1 MDLNEQTKRML
12 AAAERVDNLDMRVRD
27 IEIEMAQHDAQCE
40 ERWKTTFNRLMDIED
55 TMKQMESRLLVG
67 AGSMILFLA
76 GVIVTL
82 LMQQMP
88 VEYEIV
94 RRGGFLKDFIFA
106 CSIGF
111 NIGLVIGLL
120 LLAFSQEK
128 TWKFLRKMDAG
139 FGNAS
144 PE

>member
-12 AAAERVDNLDMRVRD
+12 AAAERVDNLDARVRD

-82 LMQQMP
+82 L
-88 VEYEIV
+88 
-94 RRGGFLKDFIFA
+94 
-106 CSIGF
+106 IG
-111 NIGLVIGLL
+111 
-120 LLAFSQEK
+120 S
-128 TWKFLRKMDAG
+128 
-139 FGNAS
+139 
-144 PE
+144 